1 MSGDPPE
8 FLPLNSVRSHE
19 DDKLVNSILPSYHM
33 FQATIRKKM
42 VPQEENFKEDPP
54 TYEMSPLHSAG
65 ITPVP
70 SGLHSPQSSGTLN
83 AFPFPIQEA
92 EDDDETFNQ
101 RSADLWE
108 QTVLAN
114 VHKLDLL
121 SEKNPASKHLNVEV
135 HITDAVCQ
143 KGVKPD
149 IIDISDYEFKQGD
162 FIHGYITI
170 QNTSKEPIP
179 FDMVYVV
186 LEGELAVVQANR
198 GPGDPFYQPTVFKF
212 LNMLDLFALWSYA
225 NIDRLATD
233 NGDPHDWCDGETD
246 PYDNTVLSIDVKRLF
261 QPGITYKRFFSFRL
275 PDKLLDDNCEIHSL
289 DVHCQPPPSVG
300 NPVNLNFSARPRHDN
315 ADKRLKDFS
324 LIDTFTSYKVAARV
338 IGRASQ
344 YLSRINKDRYIL
356 AADVNLPF
364 RVIPFSAKP
373 DYREQWDQQVR
384 AQYKAFVDVVEEKIH
399 QGKRVLR
406 SRDEANS
413 GSLTSTSNSS
423 SSSLPQNLTP
433 ISSAL
438 HSVRLG
444 LDQEKL
450 RQLYRVSE
458 SMTGK
463 GSNIKMNEAPVYLHL
478 SPFKKKSFT
487 GSSKILGVLS
497 LSSPKTEY
505 AISYVPPPRYR
516 NPMQHYE
523 TKVRIPLDLTYSCEK
538 SMGPQTPPEPKK
550 ISCELVVLTARS
562 KKHFIPIE
570 FNHDMCFREQVIDE
584 LDAKAQSD
592 DYENVDAIV
601 IRPFNEYYNSI
612 VKLIKKIGFES
623 DEFRVETQLFKDI
636 KSLAMLQTK
645 IINLVVPDIAIA
657 SSTDKSRGVH
667 ELAASVPWVQTDS
680 AHSQYNVYS
689 KNIELQVDVNSCHM
703 KGTTPPPPG
712 KSAFDYIC
720 LVPDFQQCLMVRFY
734 YFRISVKY
742 GNGLV
747 QLVNVPVAVNC

>member
-1 MSGDPPE
+1 MGDPPE

-33 FQATIRKKM
+33 FQATIRRKM

-70 SGLHSPQSSGTLN
+70 SGIQSPQSEGAFN
-83 AFPFPIQEA
+83 AFPFPIQDS

-114 VHKLDLL
+114 VHKLDQL
-121 SEKNPASKHLNVEV
+121 SEKNPASKNLNVKV
-135 HITDAVCQ
+135 HITSAVCQ
-143 KGVKPD
+143 KGVKPN

-170 QNTSKEPIP
+170 QNTSTEPIP

-198 GPGDPFYQPTVFKF
+198 GPGEPFYQPTVFKF
-212 LNMLDLFALWSYA
+212 LNMLDLFASWSYA

-233 NGDPHDWCDGETD
+233 NGDPHDWCYGETD

-261 QPGITYKRFFSFRL
+261 QPGVTYKRFFSFRL
-275 PDKLLDDNCEIHSL
+275 PEKLLDDNCEIHSL

-300 NPVNLNFSARPRHDN
+300 NPRSLNVYARTKPEVNDQ
-315 ADKRLKDFS
+315 KLKDFS
-324 LIDTFTSYKVAARV
+324 LIDTFASYKVAARV

-344 YLSRINKDRYIL
+344 YLNRVNKDRYIL

-364 RVIPFSAKP
+364 RVIPYSARP

-384 AQYKAFVDVVEEKIH
+384 ALFKAFVELVEEKIKY
-399 QGKRVLR
+399 GKQVLR
-406 SRDEANS
+406 SRDDANS
-413 GSLTSTSNSS
+413 LKSISNSS
-423 SSSLPQNLTP
+423 TTSLSNNLTP

-438 HSVRLG
+438 HPVRLG

-463 GSNIKMNEAPVYLHL
+463 STSVKVNDSAVYLHL

-487 GSSKILGVLS
+487 GSSKVLGVLS
-497 LSSPKTEY
+497 LSTPKTEY
-505 AISYVPPPRYR
+505 AISYVPPPRFR
-516 NPMQHYE
+516 NPMQNYE
-523 TKVRIPLDLTYSCEK
+523 TKVRIPLDLTYSFEK
-538 SMGPQTPPEPKK
+538 SATNQIPPEPKK

-562 KKHFIPIE
+562 KKHFIPVE
-570 FNHDMCFREQVIDE
+570 MNHDMCFREQVVDDLDVKNHGDE
-584 LDAKAQSD
+584 YDNLDS
-592 DYENVDAIV
+592 IV
-601 IRPFNEYYNSI
+601 IRPFNDYYNTI

-645 IINLVVPDIAIA
+645 IINLVVPDVSIG
-657 SSTDKSRGVH
+657 SSTDKSRGVY
-667 ELAASVPWVQTDS
+667 ELPASVPWVQADS
-680 AHSQYNVYS
+680 SHSQYNIYT
-689 KNIELQVDVNSCHM
+689 KNIELLLDVNSCHM
-703 KGTTPPPPG
+703 KGTSPPSPG

>member
-1 MSGDPPE
+1 MGDPPE

-33 FQATIRKKM
+33 FQATIRRKM

-54 TYEMSPLHSAG
+54 TYEMSPLHSGG

-70 SGLHSPQSSGTLN
+70 SGLQSPQSEGAYN
-83 AFPFPIQEA
+83 AFPFPVPDSD
-92 EDDDETFNQ
+92 DDDETFNQ

-114 VHKLDLL
+114 VHKLDQLG
-121 SEKNPASKHLNVEV
+121 EKNHVSKNLCVEV
-135 HITDAVCQ
+135 HITSAVCQ
-143 KGVKPD
+143 KGIKPD
-149 IIDISDYEFKQGD
+149 IIDISDNEFKQGD

-170 QNTSKEPIP
+170 KNTSSEPIP

-198 GPGDPFYQPTVFKF
+198 GPGEPYYHPTVFKF

-233 NGDPHDWCDGETD
+233 NGDPHDWCNGETD

-261 QPGITYKRFFSFRL
+261 QPGVTYKRFFSFRL

-289 DVHCQPPPSVG
+289 DVHCQPPPTIGS
-300 NPVNLNFSARPRHDN
+300 PRSLNVYSRAKPETGDP
-315 ADKRLKDFS
+315 KLKDFS
-324 LIDTFTSYKVAARV
+324 LIDTFASYKVAARV

-344 YLSRINKDRYIL
+344 YLNRITNDRYIL

-364 RVIPFSAKP
+364 RVIPFSARP
-373 DYREQWDQQVR
+373 DYREQWNQQIR
-384 AQYKAFVDVVEEKIH
+384 AQFKAFVEMVEERI
-399 QGKRVLR
+399 QYGKRVLR
-406 SRDEANS
+406 SRDDENS
-413 GSLTSTSNSS
+413 LRSISNNSTS
-423 SSSLPQNLTP
+423 SLASALTP

-438 HSVRLG
+438 HPVRLG
-444 LDQEKL
+444 LDVEKL
-450 RQLYRVSE
+450 RQLYHVSE

-463 GSNIKMNEAPVYLHL
+463 GSSVKRDEAAVYLHL
-478 SPFKKKSFT
+478 SPYKKKSFT
-487 GSSKILGVLS
+487 GTSKVLGVLS
-497 LSSPKTEY
+497 LSTPKTDY
-505 AISYVPPPRYR
+505 TISYVPPPRYR
-516 NPMQHYE
+516 NPLQQYE

-538 SMGPQTPPEPKK
+538 SAGHQTPPEPKK
-550 ISCELVVLTARS
+550 ITCELVVLTARS
-562 KKHFIPIE
+562 KKHYIPIE
-570 FNHDMCFREQVIDE
+570 LNHDMCFREQVVDS
-584 LDAKAQSD
+584 LDSKSHGEEYD
-592 DYENVDAIV
+592 NLDNIV
-601 IRPFNEYYNSI
+601 IRPFNEYYNTI

-623 DEFRVETQLFKDI
+623 DDFRVETQLFKDI

-645 IINLVVPDIAIA
+645 IINLVVPDVSIT
-657 SSTDKSRGVH
+657 SSTEKSKGFY
-667 ELAASVPWVQTDS
+667 ELPSNVPWVQGES
-680 AHSQYNVYS
+680 AHSKYNVFN
-689 KNIELQVDVNSCHM
+689 KNIELLVDVDSCHM

-747 QLVNVPVAVNC
+747 QLVNVPVLVNC